1 MTHEQEILEELAIT
15 WFMRTREPMSAK
27 ECETF
32 EQWLSVKEHKH
43 AYDDVCQTWNA
54 LDDCAS
60 TYKPTPNTPT
70 NNVFYTR
77 RAFLY
82 TSASFLLGLGAY
94 GLYGHYLSTPVY
106 ARTFVSRQGE
116 TMEVTL
122 PDGTHVSL
130 DADTQ
135 LEVAYYTH
143 QRETKV
149 FQGQVMFSV
158 TSDPQKAFHVKASDT
173 LVTVVGTRF
182 SVRNIDDIV
191 KVAVQEGHVR
201 VTNTTLTRTF
211 DLLPSDGLVVKN
223 TEMTPLKVT
232 PDLVGAW
239 QQGRV
244 AFEDATLEETL
255 REFARYGEKRLIAT
269 DEVKAFRVTGSFD
282 ITNSSNFVTALP
294 SVIPIRYIKEGEKLL
309 IVKR

>member
-1 MTHEQEILEELAIT
+1 MTHEQETLEELAIT
-15 WFMRTREPMSAK
+15 WFMRLREPMNAK
-27 ECETF
+27 ERETF
-32 EQWLSVKEHKH
+32 EQWLSIKEHQH
-43 AYDDVCQTWNA
+43 AYDEVCQTWNA
-54 LDDCAS
+54 LDACAS
-60 TYKPTPNTPT
+60 AHKPTPAVPT

-82 TSASFLLGLGAY
+82 TASSFLLGIGAY
-94 GLYGHYLSTPVY
+94 GLYGHYLKTPIF
-106 ARTFVSRQGE
+106 ARTFISRQGE

-130 DADTQ
+130 DADTK

-143 QRETKV
+143 QRETNV
-149 FQGQVMFSV
+149 RQGQVMFSV
-158 TSDPQKAFHVKASDT
+158 TSDPQKAFHVKANET
-173 LVTVVGTRF
+173 IVTVVGTRF

-201 VTNTTLTRTF
+201 VANTTLTHTF
-211 DLLPSDGLVVKN
+211 DLLPSDGLIVQK
-223 TEMTPLKVT
+223 TKITPLKVT
-232 PDLVGAW
+232 PELVGAW
-239 QQGRV
+239 QNGRV

-255 REFARYGEKRLIAT
+255 KEFARYGEKRLIAT
-269 DEVKAFRVTGSFD
+269 DEVKNIRVTGSFD
-282 ITNSSNFVTALP
+282 ITNSGNFVTALP

>member
-1 MTHEQEILEELAIT
+1 MTHEQETLEEHAIT
-15 WFMRTREPMSAK
+15 WFMRMREPMNDK
-27 ECETF
+27 ERETF
-32 EQWLSVKEHKH
+32 EQWLSVKEHKN
-43 AYDDVCQTWNA
+43 AYDDVCQTWSA
-54 LDDCAS
+54 LDACAPAHKR
-60 TYKPTPNTPT
+60 TPLPTL
-70 NNVFYTR
+70 VYSR

-82 TSASFLLGLGAY
+82 TAASFLLSIGAY
-94 GLYGHYLSTPVY
+94 GLYKHYLNTPIY

-130 DADTQ
+130 DADTK

-143 QRETKV
+143 QRETNV
-149 FQGQVMFSV
+149 LQGQVMFSV

-182 SVRNIDDIV
+182 SVRNIDNIV
-191 KVAVQEGHVR
+191 KIAVQEGHVR
-201 VTNTTLTRTF
+201 VENSKLARTF
-211 DLLPSDGLVVKN
+211 DLLPSDGLMVKN
-223 TEMTPLKVT
+223 AEMTTLKVT
-232 PDLVGAW
+232 PELVGAW

-255 REFARYGEKRLIAT
+255 KEFARYGEKRLVAS
-269 DEVKAFRVTGSFD
+269 DEVKNIRVTGSFD
-282 ITNSSNFVTALP
+282 ITNSGNFATALP
-294 SVIPIRYIKEGEKLL
+294 SVIPIRYIKEGKKLL

>member
-1 MTHEQEILEELAIT
+1 MTHEQETLEERAIT
-15 WFMRTREPMSAK
+15 WFMRTREPMS
-27 ECETF
+27 EQEHEIF
-32 EQWLSVKEHKH
+32 EQWLSIKEHKQ

-54 LDDCAS
+54 LDACA
-60 TYKPTPNTPT
+60 PTHKITPLNTP
-70 NNVFYTR
+70 VYSR

-82 TSASFLLGLGAY
+82 TAASLMMGIGAY
-94 GLYGHYLSTPVY
+94 GLYQHYLSTPVY

-122 PDGTHVSL
+122 PDGTHASL

-149 FQGQVMFSV
+149 LQGQVMFSV

-201 VTNTTLTRTF
+201 VTHTTLARTF
-211 DLLPSDGLVVKN
+211 DLLPSDGLIVKN
-223 TEMTPLKVT
+223 TKITPLKVT
-232 PDLVGAW
+232 PELVGAW
-239 QQGRV
+239 QSGRV

-255 REFARYGEKRLIAT
+255 KEFARYGEKRLVAS
-269 DEVKAFRVTGSFD
+269 DEVKNIRVTGSFD
-282 ITNSSNFVTALP
+282 ITNSGNFATALP

>member
-1 MTHEQEILEELAIT
+1 MTHEQETLEELAIT
-15 WFMRTREPMSAK
+15 WFMRMREPMNAK
-27 ECETF
+27 ERETF
-32 EQWLSVKEHKH
+32 EQWLSIKEHQH
-43 AYDDVCQTWNA
+43 AYDEVCQTWSA
-54 LDDCAS
+54 LDACAS
-60 TYKPTPNTPT
+60 AHKPTPAVPT

-82 TSASFLLGLGAY
+82 TASSFLLGIGAY
-94 GLYGHYLSTPVY
+94 GLYGHYLNTPIF
-106 ARTFVSRQGE
+106 ARTFISRQGE

-130 DADTQ
+130 DADTK

-143 QRETKV
+143 QRETNV
-149 FQGQVMFSV
+149 RQGQVMFSV

-201 VTNTTLTRTF
+201 VENSKLTRTF
-211 DLLPSDGLVVKN
+211 DLLPSDGLMVKN
-223 TEMTPLKVT
+223 AEVTPLKVT
-232 PDLVGAW
+232 PELVGAW
-239 QQGRV
+239 QNGRV

-255 REFARYGEKRLIAT
+255 KEFARYGEKRLIAT
-269 DEVKAFRVTGSFD
+269 DDVKEFRVTGSFD
-282 ITNSSNFVTALP
+282 ITNSGNFVTALP
-294 SVIPIRYIKEGEKLL
+294 SVIPIRYIKKGEKLL